1 MTRTEKTII
10 TILSIIAIALVVSLG
25 IYAYNTYRGVATRPL
40 GPRLPE
46 QELPATWTPQ
56 PGSLSQTATLAPA
69 AALPTRTPGPRC
81 GGPALMN
88 VLVVGADTRG
98 DNYLYGLGDAI
109 RLVRVDFVTPKV
121 SVLEFPRDLWVEIPH
136 IADNLDGQDHEKL
149 NQAFLYGQPG
159 FKYWDDSTEGSG
171 LLALT
176 LNKNF
181 GVRVDHYIT
190 VNMQTFV
197 HIVNAVGGID
207 VKIPN
212 ETVART
218 ANLSVGTHH
227 LDGGDALKLVRNRQG
242 GSFERGDNQ
251 NLVLCALRK
260 KLTSPQIVTQIP
272 ALIET
277 FQDNIRTDFTP
288 EELGQLACLGTQM
301 PPENIALTS
310 FPAELFKQTRI
321 YDPVFEKKIAALE
334 ADFTILRD
342 FVTRFQAGTW
352 PATNASSTPEAD
364 TEDTPISC
372 E

>member
-1 MTRTEKTII
+1 MTRIEKTII
-10 TILSIIAIALVVSLG
+10 TVLSLIAIALVVTLG
-25 IYAYNTYRGVATRPL
+25 IYVYATYRGVATRPL

-56 PGSLSQTATLAPA
+56 ASAVPQAATLAPTVA
-69 AALPTRTPGPRC
+69 FPTKTPGPRC

-136 IADNLDGQDHEKL
+136 IADNLNGQDHEKL

-159 FKYWDDSTEGSG
+159 FKYWDDPTEGSG

-181 GVRVDHYIT
+181 GVTVDHYIT

-212 ETVART
+212 EKVART

-242 GSFERGDNQ
+242 GIFERGDNQ

-288 EELGQLACLGTQM
+288 EELSQLACLGTQM
-301 PPENIALTS
+301 PPENITLTS
-310 FPAELFKQTRI
+310 FPAELFKQTRV
-321 YDPVFEKKIAALE
+321 YDPVFEKKIAVLE

-342 FVTRFQAGTW
+342 FVSRFQAGTW
-352 PATNASSTPEAD
+352 PAPSTSPTHEED